1 MKKNFSYGNENDLNL
16 KLVIGA
22 NRTASLLNRGTQSL
36 VGEYG
41 LTVPQFGVLEAL
53 YHLGDLKICEI
64 IDKTLSTSGN
74 MTVVIKNLER
84 DGFVERHN
92 SPEDLRVSL
101 ISLTAKGTELIE
113 KIFPLH
119 VEALTEMLS
128 RLTFEEKTQLQRLLK
143 KLSRVE

>member
-1 MKKNFSYGNENDLNL
+1 MKKNISYGNENDTNL

-64 IDKTLSTSGN
+64 IEKTLSTSGN

-101 ISLTAKGTELIE
+101 ISLTSKGTELIE

-119 VEALTEMLS
+119 VKALANVMD
-128 RLTFEEKTQLQRLLK
+128 RLTIEEKAQLQKLLK
-143 KLSRVE
+143 KLNGVE